1 MATVALGFALAT
13 ATSGLS
19 LPTAPTLSFGQ
30 LLDLRSLDRGTR
42 DEQVRTRFEQGVVM
56 LQMRRYEYA
65 AAAFHQVLTLAP
77 QMPEAHVNMGFALLG
92 LEQWAS
98 ARSFFEA
105 AVELRREQINAYYGL
120 AIALEAQGDMPGAL
134 GAMQT
139 YLHRA
144 PADDPFRARAAAALW
159 EWREGN
165 ARAAATPSPP
175 ASSAASSSGI
185 AGAPSSHP

>member
-175 ASSAASSSGI
+175 ASSSGI